1 VPDVRGASHDPSD
14 AEGLS
19 MFVRRRHHVLAGAA
33 ILVVA
38 VALLIGGPLAVA
50 TFVDSPQ
57 HASAK
62 LTVPHTHSQ

>member
-1 VPDVRGASHDPSD
+1 
-14 AEGLS
+14 